1 MSIIA
6 SYFPF
11 ITKEEANRNL
21 EEIPLYKEIAWDF
34 EKDKMITKNGKLVI
48 VEGNDAIKIWI
59 YKTIK
64 TERYKYLIYTW
75 DYGCEIN
82 NLIGKGLPNALIKSE
97 VARYIEEA
105 LLINPYIT
113 SIDDFELDFSDGIL
127 TINCTANTIYG
138 EVEVNNYE
146 V

>member
-1 MSIIA
+1 MMSDF
-6 SYFPF
+6 FPF
-11 ITKEEANRNL
+11 ITSEELNNNKND
-21 EEIPLYKEIAWDF
+21 IPVYKEIAWDF
-34 EKDKMITKNGKLVI
+34 ERDTMIIKNGKPVI

-82 NLIGKGLPNALIKSE
+82 NLIGKGLPNDLIKSE

-105 LLINPYIT
+105 LLINQYIT
-113 SIDDFELDFSDGIL
+113 SIDDFELDFSDGVL
-127 TINCTANTIYG
+127 TINCTANTVYG
-138 EVEVNNYE
+138 EVEVNTYE